1 MDKQADFETH
11 VALIMEQDLIR
22 KKDAKWLAWVEG
34 QKRLLGQKISKGLIQ
49 KGG

>member
-34 QKRLLGQKISKGLIQ
+34 QKGYWDRRFPKD
-49 KGG
+49 